1 MVEKLVKEAEEIVGK
16 EEEEIPYRRSRLESS
31 TVSDGDWLN
40 EGGHSGKKSKTWY
53 NPTNDKRK
61 TIEGPRVTLEYKHVI
76 ESNVTTNTISDTL
89 NEYAA
94 AGWSVEHMSY
104 GFGGV
109 PLGAAIL
116 FKREKFS

>member
-1 MVEKLVKEAEEIVGK
+1 MIEKLVKEAEEIVGK
-16 EEEEIPYRRSRLESS
+16 EEDEIPYRRPKLEGD
-31 TVSDGDWLN
+31 TVAEERN
-40 EGGHSGKKSKTWY
+40 KTWY

-61 TIEGPRVTLEYKHVI
+61 TIEGPRVALEYKHVI
-76 ESNVTTNTISDTL
+76 VSNVTTNAISDTL

-94 AGWSVEHMSY
+94 AGWRVEHMSY

>member
-1 MVEKLVKEAEEIVGK
+1 MAEKLVKEKEIGGK
-16 EEEEIPYRRSRLESS
+16 EEEEIPYRRPKLESD
-31 TVSDGDWLN
+31 TVADGDWLN
-40 EGGHSGKKSKTWY
+40 EGGYSKEKSKTWY
-53 NPTNDKRK
+53 NPTNDRRK

-76 ESNVTTNTISDTL
+76 VSNVTTSAISDTL

-94 AGWSVEHMSY
+94 AGWRVEHMSY

>member
-1 MVEKLVKEAEEIVGK
+1 MAEKLVKEKEIVRK
-16 EEEEIPYRRSRLESS
+16 EEEEVPYRSPKLENE
-31 TVSDGDWLN
+31 TVAEERN
-40 EGGHSGKKSKTWY
+40 KTWY
-53 NPTNDKRK
+53 NPMNDGRK
-61 TIEGPRVTLEYKHVI
+61 TIEGPKVTLEYKHVI
-76 ESNVTTNTISDTL
+76 ASNVTTSAISDTL

-94 AGWSVEHMSY
+94 DGWRVEHMSY

>member
-1 MVEKLVKEAEEIVGK
+1 MAEKLVEEKEIVGK
-16 EEEEIPYRRSRLESS
+16 EEEEVPYRRTKLGNE
-31 TVSDGDWLN
+31 TVADR
-40 EGGHSGKKSKTWY
+40 
-53 NPTNDKRK
+53 RK

-76 ESNVTTNTISDTL
+76 VPNVTTNTISDTL

-94 AGWSVEHMSY
+94 AGWRVEHMSY

>member
-1 MVEKLVKEAEEIVGK
+1 M
-16 EEEEIPYRRSRLESS
+16 
-31 TVSDGDWLN
+31 
-40 EGGHSGKKSKTWY
+40 
-53 NPTNDKRK
+53 
-61 TIEGPRVTLEYKHVI
+61 
-76 ESNVTTNTISDTL
+76 SNVTTSAISDTL

-94 AGWSVEHMSY
+94 AGWRVEHMSY